1 MPLKKSKMTKSILI
15 TGGLGFIGSSLA
27 NEILRKNLAS
37 KCILLD
43 NFGGH
48 INPLKKNYQ
57 DFRQLRLKDNK
68 KIIIERGGAE
78 NFSIVL
84 KLIDK
89 YKPEYIYHTAAL
101 PLAKVDNLNAM
112 ETSIG
117 SIDATRNI
125 IDNLSYVIS
134 KNKDY
139 KFKRFTYFSSSMVYG
154 DFKKKQVTEN
164 EITRPK
170 EIYGTMKLAGEIIT
184 EGLCNFYNIPFTIV
198 RPSAVYGPT
207 DMNQRVSQIFIEKA
221 INKEEIKINGK
232 DEKLDFTYIED
243 LVNGVI
249 LASTREK
256 GNGEIFNITCGKG
269 RILVDFVKCIQ
280 KEYKDLTFKFTKRDK
295 FRPIRGTLSVEK
307 AKKLLN
313 FKPKYTLEMGVAKYL
328 DYIKT
333 INNK

>member
-1 MPLKKSKMTKSILI
+1 MSKNILI

-27 NEILRKNLAS
+27 NEIWKRNLAS
-37 KCILLD
+37 RCILLD

-57 DFRQLRLKDNK
+57 DFRQLRLKNNK
-68 KIIIERGGAE
+68 KIIIERGDAE
-78 NFSIVL
+78 NFSILL

-101 PLAKVDNLNAM
+101 PLAKVDNLNAK
-112 ETSIG
+112 ETSVG

-125 IDNLSYVIS
+125 IENLSYIIN
-134 KNKDY
+134 KNKKY
-139 KFKRFTYFSSSMVYG
+139 NFKRFTYFSSSMVYG
-154 DFKKKQVTEN
+154 DFKKKKVNEN

-184 EGLCNFYNIPFTIV
+184 EGLCNFYNIPFTII

-221 INKEEIKINGK
+221 LNNEKIIINGK

-249 LASTREK
+249 LASTKEK
-256 GNGEIFNITCGKG
+256 GKGEVFNITCGKG
-269 RILVDFVKCIQ
+269 RMLVDFVKCIKKQ
-280 KEYKDLTFKFTKRDK
+280 YKNLTYQFKVRDK
-295 FRPIRGTLSVEK
+295 FRPIRGTLSIDK
-307 AKKLLN
+307 AKRLLN
-313 FKPKYTLEMGVAKYL
+313 FKPKYSLESGVAKYL
-328 DYIKT
+328 DYIRT
-333 INNK
+333 VNKK